1 MVCTTQKKRGF
12 TLVELLVV
20 IAIIGILIG
29 LLLPAV
35 QAAREAAR
43 RMQCTNNL
51 KQMGLAVHNFNDAHN
66 RVPNQ
71 YCDPLITGISG
82 YSYNAGGDDGR
93 RLSRVSAQTLLLPYL
108 EQNAVYDVIMTC
120 LKDAGSRGDKNYA
133 PSPTDAGQVPTN
145 QSVNPYS
152 TVITAF
158 LCPSDGNAMGSSS
171 LSKQA
176 SNHLGRC
183 SYACCTG
190 DASFS
195 NTNAATEGAHK
206 ARRGLFVSGR
216 LAGET
221 TLAICKDGTSNT
233 IAFGEIAV
241 SDIIATDAN
250 DPDVS
255 TGIAYIS
262 GAQTASASQC
272 LATRGADGQLH
283 GKDDKSYAEKGR
295 RWCNADYASTN
306 FQAIL
311 PPNSPSCSSSND
323 ALSDRSAMITAGS
336 AHTGGANVVMA
347 DGSVH
352 FISDTIDAGDLNWKN
367 VDGYR
372 GKSMHGVWGA
382 LATPRGKEAVTLD

>member
-1 MVCTTQKKRGF
+1 MSKSNRGF

-51 KQMGLAVHNFNDAHN
+51 KQMGLAVQNFNDAHN
-66 RVPNQ
+66 RIPNQ
-71 YCDPLITGISG
+71 YADSLITGIAG
-82 YSYNAGGDDGR
+82 YASIGSRAD
-93 RLSRVSAQTLLLPYL
+93 RVSAQTLLLPYL
-108 EQNAVYDVIMTC
+108 EQTAVYDVIMTC
-120 LKDAGSRGDKNYA
+120 LKDAGANGDAAYA
-133 PSPTDAGQVPTN
+133 PSPTDAGIIPTN
-145 QSVNPYS
+145 QSVNPYT

-183 SYACCTG
+183 SYACCAG
-190 DASFS
+190 DMSFS
-195 NTNAATEGAHK
+195 NFNAATQGAQK
-206 ARRGLFVSGR
+206 AHRGLFVNGNI
-216 LAGET
+216 AGET
-221 TLAICKDGTSNT
+221 TFSICKDGTSNT
-233 IAFGEIAV
+233 IAFGEITV

-250 DPDVS
+250 DPDLS
-255 TGIAYIS
+255 TGIGYLS
-262 GAQTASASQC
+262 GTQSKAAIDC
-272 LATRGADGQLH
+272 LNLRGTDGQFAENVTT
-283 GKDDKSYAEKGR
+283 YAQKGR
-295 RWCNADYASTN
+295 RWCNANYASTN
-306 FQAIL
+306 FSAIL
-311 PPNSPSCSSSND
+311 PPNAPSCSSSNAD
-323 ALSDRSAMITAGS
+323 LGERSAMITAGS
-336 AHTGGANVVMA
+336 AHSGGVNVVML

-352 FISDTIDAGDLNWKN
+352 FVSDSIDSGDMTWANA
-367 VDGYR
+367 DGYR